1 MTKVLCLSLPRK
13 DNRLIPA
20 VRFLFLS
27 VAFAL
32 LLLAQRA
39 ASQYSTVEVNTEA
52 AFPKPAQA
60 GFGFGATFST
70 DGTWL
75 AYSTGNAVWSQSIKG
90 GKLHRLFTTG
100 TVLPGSHIKAKLIY
114 PQTEVSGGIIVFLAT
129 DEGGET
135 GLYGL
140 YAINADG
147 SGTARRVADSTQ
159 VPEAINWSND
169 MNPEGVYGFFQVEKG
184 VVVFGLQGGTLY
196 AADIDGSHLRTIW
209 QVPQTGG
216 FRGCSSGGEYH
227 SIFLVNQAFQPAT
240 DGTNYAFGAGNYL
253 DFAGVYHGPL
263 TTQNACG
270 DLIDSGDSIDDPSLK
285 ILPGQPQA
293 GAAFAFPQGQ
303 NFQID
308 DDFVYFGAY
317 SSHGV
322 SSTED
327 YYGYFKVPLKGGK
340 ASVLVSN
347 ISHVPGLAE
356 SGGKFGQLKLL
367 GFAVRN
373 GRFLFAAQDE
383 AQNDPEAFYMVDGDK
398 YVKIF
403 TSGTSVSNHCVG
415 SLDSGFAD
423 EATINQNS
431 LTADGKLVFFA
442 FDAPPT
448 YPNAS
453 GPCSYPQFDYIHLPF
468 GFFVVDTTHPLI
480 HTETEISLSV
490 AQPVVY
496 GEKPS
501 LRITVLPAEGA
512 RNPKD
517 LVPTGVVS
525 VYYTNPAY
533 FGQLYPTPNTAT
545 LDSDGKAT
553 IALGAQQAGTY
564 SYVVAYGGDT
574 NFASSASAKIVFPLH
589 VTAPTF
595 SVKGGTYNSAQSI
608 TLSDATPGSTIYYTT
623 NGAAPTKKSKVFL
636 NAIPVSSG
644 KVTIKAMAV
653 AAGDAPSAVVSQ
665 SYTIK

>member
-1 MTKVLCLSLPRK
+1 MLKALALPLPGRDIRYLRMQRFLLLSL
-13 DNRLIPA
+13 
-20 VRFLFLS
+20 
-27 VAFAL
+27 AFAL
-32 LLLAQRA
+32 LFLAQRA
-39 ASQYSTVEVNTEA
+39 AAQYSTVEVNTVA
-52 AFPKPAQA
+52 QFPKPAQA

-100 TVLPGSHIKAKLIY
+100 TVLPGSDIKAKLIY
-114 PQTEVSGGIIVFLAT
+114 PQTEVSNGIIVFLAT
-129 DEGGET
+129 DEGGES

-140 YAINADG
+140 YAIDADG
-147 SGTARRVADSTQ
+147 SGPARRVADSTQ
-159 VPEAINWSND
+159 APAAINWSND
-169 MNPEGVYGFFQVEKG
+169 MNPEGVYGFFQVAKDS
-184 VVVFGLQGGTLY
+184 VVFGLQGGTLY
-196 AADIDGSHLRTIW
+196 AVGIDGSHLRPIW
-209 QVPQTGG
+209 QVKPGG
-216 FRGCSSGGEYH
+216 FAGCSSGGEYH

-240 DGTNYAFGAGNYL
+240 DGTNYAFGAGNFL

-263 TTQNACG
+263 TTTDACG
-270 DLIDSGDSIDDPSLK
+270 DLIDTGDSIDDPSLK

-308 DDFVYFGAY
+308 DGFVYFGAY

-347 ISHVPGLAE
+347 ISHVPGLVGPHGNFA
-356 SGGKFGQLKLL
+356 QVKLL

-373 GRFLFAAQDE
+373 GRFIFTAVDE
-383 AQNDPEAFYMVDGDK
+383 AQNDPQSFYMVDGDS
-398 YVKIF
+398 YIKIF
-403 TSGTSVSNHCVG
+403 QSGTSVSNHCAG

-423 EATINQNS
+423 EATINQSS
-431 LTADGKLVFFA
+431 LTANGKLIFYA

-448 YPNAS
+448 FPNAT
-453 GPCSYPQFDYIHLPF
+453 GPCSYPQFDYIHLPV

-490 AQPVVY
+490 GQPVVY

-501 LRITVLPAEGA
+501 LRIKVMPAEGA

-525 VYYTNPAY
+525 VYYTNPSY
-533 FGQLYPTPNTAT
+533 FGFQQPTPNTAK

-553 IALGAQQAGTY
+553 ISLGAQQNGTY

-574 NFASSASAKIVFPLH
+574 NFSSSASTKIVFPLH
-589 VTAPTF
+589 VTAPVF
-595 SVKGGTYNSAQSI
+595 SVKGGTYNSPQSV
-608 TLSDATPGSTIYYTT
+608 TLSDATPESTIYYTT
-623 NGAAPTKKSKVFL
+623 NGKTPTKNSKVY
-636 NAIPVSSG
+636 ATSIQVSSG
-644 KVTIKAMAV
+644 KETIKAMAV
-653 AAGDAPSAVVSQ
+653 ATGDASSAVVTE